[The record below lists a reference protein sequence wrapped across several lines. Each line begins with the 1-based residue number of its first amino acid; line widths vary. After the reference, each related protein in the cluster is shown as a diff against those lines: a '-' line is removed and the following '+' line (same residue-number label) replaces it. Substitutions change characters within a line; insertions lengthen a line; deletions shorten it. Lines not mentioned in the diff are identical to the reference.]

1 MAIGGNNIRL
11 FNYCNLR
18 FNFLPIIINKAAAL
32 MAAQR
37 REYRFNYTQATF
49 KFTSAPT
56 FIPHDSKAVFT
67 VMYARCGL
75 LFSSLR

>member
-37 REYRFNYTQATF
+37 REY
-49 KFTSAPT
+49 
-56 FIPHDSKAVFT
+56 
-67 VMYARCGL
+67 
-75 LFSSLR
+75 